1 MPSSSLPTSNE
12 LDATG
17 RDPGQPEVTQPEVTQ
32 AEIAQQGRRLSELNA
47 GLDALE
53 TTDVMRRPITA
64 GVVRALSP
72 LLAIAVVVLIW
83 QFLTWLRWQPE
94 WILPSPQGVW
104 NALWGQYEQGLL
116 VESVINSIRRAAQG
130 FLISIIVATPIGLAL
145 GLVKPLRAIFGP
157 ILVGLQQLPSV
168 AWVPAAIIWFGLSD
182 ATIYA
187 VVLLGAIPSITNGLL
202 AGMDQ
207 IPPIYL
213 RAGDVLG
220 ARGLNRITRIVLP
233 AAWPGYLAGLEQ
245 GWAFAWRS
253 LMAAELIAVS
263 PALGLGIGQMLD
275 IGRQLGDMALV
286 IGSILVILFVGV
298 LVERVV
304 FNPIRTRTLRNRGLM
319 R

>member
-1 MPSSSLPTSNE
+1 MPTDTLQTRERN
-12 LDATG
+12 
-17 RDPGQPEVTQPEVTQ
+17 
-32 AEIAQQGRRLSELNA
+32 LSELNA

-53 TTDVMRRPITA
+53 TSDVMRRPI
-64 GVVRALSP
+64 GNKVLKALSP

-94 WILPSPQGVW
+94 WILPSPQATW
-104 NALWGQYEQGLL
+104 NALWAQYEQDIL
-116 VESVINSIRRAAQG
+116 VESVINSVRRAFQG
-130 FLISIIVATPIGLAL
+130 FALSILIATPLGLAL

-157 ILVGLQQLPSV
+157 IVTGLQQLPSV

-182 ATIYA
+182 ATIYT
-187 VVLLGAIPSITNGLL
+187 VVLLGAVPSIINGLL

-207 IPPIYL
+207 IPPITL
-213 RAGDVLG
+213 RAGQVMG
-220 ARGLNRITRIVLP
+220 ARGLNRIVRIVLP

-263 PALGLGIGQMLD
+263 PALGLGIGQVLD

-298 LVERVV
+298 LVERVI
-304 FNPIRTRTLRNRGLM
+304 FNPIRTRTLRNRGLAH
-319 R
+319 

>member
-1 MPSSSLPTSNE
+1 MPTETTQPTS
-12 LDATG
+12 
-17 RDPGQPEVTQPEVTQ
+17 
-32 AEIAQQGRRLSELNA
+32 AERAQERNLSELNA

-53 TTDVMRRPITA
+53 THDVMRRPISHGIA
-64 GVVRALSP
+64 RALSP
-72 LLAIAVVVLIW
+72 LIAIGAVVLVW
-83 QFLTWLRWQPE
+83 QTLTWLRWQPD
-94 WILPSPQGVW
+94 WILPGPGQVW
-104 NALWGQYEQGLL
+104 DSLWNQYEQDIL
-116 VESVINSIRRAAQG
+116 VESVLNSVRRAAQG
-130 FLISIIVATPIGLAL
+130 FLISIVVATPIGLAL
-145 GLVKPLRAIFGP
+145 GLSRKLRAIFGP

-182 ATIYA
+182 ATIYT
-187 VVLLGAIPSITNGLL
+187 VVLLGAVPSIANGLI

-220 ARGLNRITRIVLP
+220 ARGWNRIVRIVLP
-233 AAWPGYLAGLEQ
+233 AAWPGYLSGLEQ

-275 IGRQLGDMALV
+275 VGRTLGDMALV
-286 IGSILVILFVGV
+286 LGSILVILFVGV

-304 FNPIRTRTLRNRGLM
+304 FSPIRTRTLRNRGLL